1 MMRKWV
7 IFFLNFFLMTL
18 MAYSQDERKYRQL
31 IDKTQKNK
39 NNEHEV
45 MPFSHFVQ
53 NQGRYQLDLNSD
65 KIEEIVEIQKRDG
78 LDWIIIKA
86 SNETVLYQTKLPT
99 VGSQSVIFKMLLLN
113 ISKTRSIK
121 TLVLFFDEGMI
132 KSKKWEST
140 ARILLLTFENHDL
153 RNIKLTIGPHFFHE
167 KNSQRDQY
175 WRRDYEVKSLDLNAD
190 QMREIIVKYQHIQR
204 ILIYKGDGIWER
216 I

>member
-1 MMRKWV
+1 
-7 IFFLNFFLMTL
+7 MTL

>member
-1 MMRKWV
+1 
-7 IFFLNFFLMTL
+7 MTL

-45 MPFSHFVQ
+45 MSFSHFVQ

>member
-18 MAYSQDERKYRQL
+18 LAYSQDERKYRQL

-45 MPFSHFVQ
+45 MPSSTFVQ

-132 KSKKWEST
+132 KSKKSESK

-167 KNSQRDQY
+167 KYSQRDQY